1 MIFSILLSR
10 TPLAAD
16 VAINQ
21 RIWEFLLEG
30 GIFMAFIAACS
41 FIALTV
47 TIHRLL
53 SLRWTTV
60 LPHDLMD
67 EIEQADDH
75 FGGGAAARLQHI
87 LAQSD
92 TALGRIGTVALS
104 EDHDSREEGA
114 VQVEATAREE
124 IVKLQTGLA
133 ALEVVIT
140 IAPLLGLLGTV
151 SGLVSVFATLGS
163 ETEVTDPSMIAAGIA
178 KALNTTIAGLVVAV
192 PTVIVHSFLNKRI
205 EAFAA
210 RLEVVMGRLLHSFHR
225 FGGPALYHGGEMPS
239 PSAECDTAGDTGASA
254 EFVTETDN
262 PEPPAGYYGFDDG
275 EATPS

>member
-1 MIFSILLSR
+1 MFSLSLLPFS
-10 TPLAAD
+10 PLTAD
-16 VAINQ
+16 ASINQ
-21 RIWEFLLEG
+21 RIWEFLIEG
-30 GIFMAFIAACS
+30 GVFMAFIAACS

-53 SLRWTTV
+53 SLRWKTV

-67 EIEQADDH
+67 EIERADEY
-75 FGGGAAARLQHI
+75 FGGGAATRLRHT

-92 TALGRIGTVALS
+92 TALGRIGSVALS
-104 EDHDSREEGA
+104 EDHDTREEGA

-124 IVKLQTGLA
+124 IVRLQTGLA

-151 SGLVSVFATLGS
+151 SGLVNVFAVLGS
-163 ETEVTDPSMIAAGIA
+163 ETGVTDPSLIAAGIA
-178 KALNTTIAGLVVAV
+178 KALNTTIAGLAVAV

-210 RLEVVMGRLLHSFHR
+210 RLEVVMGRLLHAFHR
-225 FGGPALYHGGEMPS
+225 FGGPALYHSGERPPRSGGSAAADTFEEDGAGPLDTPS
-239 PSAECDTAGDTGASA
+239 
-254 EFVTETDN
+254 
-262 PEPPAGYYGFDDG
+262 GYYSFDDSD
-275 EATPS
+275 AAPRPQP

>member
-1 MIFSILLSR
+1 
-10 TPLAAD
+10 
-16 VAINQ
+16 
-21 RIWEFLLEG
+21 
-30 GIFMAFIAACS
+30 MAPIAVCS
-41 FIALTV
+41 FIALSV

-53 SLRWTTV
+53 SLRWKTV

-67 EIEQADDH
+67 EIGRAEDY
-75 FGGGAAARLQHI
+75 FSGGAAARLQHV
-87 LAQSD
+87 LSRSD

-104 EDHDSREEGA
+104 EDHDTREEGA

-151 SGLVSVFATLGS
+151 SGLVSVFAVLGS
-163 ETEVTDPSMIAAGIA
+163 GTEVTDPSLIAAGIA
-178 KALNTTIAGLVVAV
+178 KALNTTIAGLAVAV
-192 PTVIVHSFLNKRI
+192 PAVIVHSFLNKRI

-225 FGGPALYHGGEMPS
+225 FGGAALYHPGGTP
-239 PSAECDTAGDTGASA
+239 TQK
-254 EFVTETDN
+254 
-262 PEPPAGYYGFDDG
+262 AGYETTDYHDAAFDDG
-275 EATPS
+275 TEIPDAPSGYFRLDDRGASPGRPS